1 MGEAGDIHILQPTSL
16 RRERSDPWGL
26 HVEVSGDMV
35 SFCTTPSPTGDWTL
49 TGETYG

>member
-26 HVEVSGDMV
+26 HVEVSEGHGLFGLTRV
-35 SFCTTPSPTGDWTL
+35 QLATL
-49 TGETYG
+49 RGETHG

>member
-26 HVEVSGDMV
+26 HVEVSGVMV
-35 SFCTTPSPTGDWTL
+35 SFVLTRVQLVTL
-49 TGETYG
+49 TGETHG